1 MKALALYLLALSFL
15 VLIAFVGWTGWR
27 GVPVSGG
34 HVLHESAVQTMTVGQ
49 GGDTLPGIAE
59 KLGVSADALAKAN
72 DLATTA
78 SLPAGTE
85 LTVPPT
91 PRGWQELLGTHSA
104 GLGAEFLGVFLSFWL
119 ALAVGIIPKGYRVQI
134 FSISF
139 VLAFASYAAAQAG
152 AVGNPDLTPQFL
164 FGAVKDGF
172 AWSTAFPMFAWALG
186 IRERKNGGGAAATSA
201 AARRPVTP
209 DAVLQPAAPPP
220 SSPASSSPSSGT
232 GAADARPAPPSDG

>member
-1 MKALALYLLALSFL
+1 MKALALYLLALLFL
-15 VLIAFVGWTGWR
+15 LLIAFIGWTGWR

-34 HVLHESAVQTMTVGQ
+34 HILRESAVQTVTVGE
-49 GGDTLPGIAE
+49 GGATLPGVAE
-59 KLGVSADALAKAN
+59 KLGVSAEALAKAN

-78 SLPAGTE
+78 NLPAGTE
-85 LTVPPT
+85 LTVPPA
-91 PRGWQELLGTHSA
+91 PHGWQTLLGTHSA
-104 GLGAEFLGVFLSFWL
+104 GLGAEFLGVFMSFWL

-152 AVGNPDLTPQFL
+152 AIGDPELTPQFL

-186 IRERKNGGGAAATSA
+186 IRERKNGGGTVSPSA
-201 AARRPVTP
+201 ASRRPVSP

-220 SSPASSSPSSGT
+220 SAPSSPPSTGET